1 MTFATDDE
9 ALAHDLWFAL
19 TFKVG
24 KRQRPLDDLERRI
37 VAESIVKYLRLA
49 NWKFE
54 RGPGLSGHSDLGS
67 GPPAWRRTVSR

>member
-19 TFKVG
+19 SHIVG
-24 KRQRPLDDLERRI
+24 RKLRHLDDLDCRI
-37 VAESIVKYLRLA
+37 AAKSIVEYLKLA

-54 RGPGLSGHSDLGS
+54 RGPPGVSLGYLGS
-67 GPPAWRRTVSR
+67 GPPK

>member
-1 MTFATDDE
+1 MPFATTDE

-24 KRQRPLDDLERRI
+24 RQRRPLDDREREI
-37 VAESIVKYLRLA
+37 VAQSIVEYLKLS

-54 RGPGLSGHSDLGS
+54 RGPPLEGHAQLAPKPRHFGE
-67 GPPAWRRTVSR
+67 